1 MENLEF
7 LITYLLNERNET
19 LDLKKLS
26 QEDKKNLFRSL
37 CNIREPKEIK
47 AEFLKIQDIYLQ
59 KEISQKGIIK
69 NINDSKIIDKI
80 YLWKGD
86 ITTLKIDAIVNAGSS
101 QGLGCFVPC
110 HKCIDNSIH
119 SYSVIQLRLECNK
132 KMKEKMPIIHLIHK
146 KKNGLFGQG

>member
-86 ITTLKIDAIVNAGSS
+86 ITTLKIDAIVNAGNS

-110 HKCIDNSIH
+110 HKCIGNSIH
-119 SYSVIQLRLECNK
+119 SYSGIQLRLECYK
-132 KMKEKMPIIHLIHK
+132 KMKEKMPIIY
-146 KKNGLFGQG
+146 